1 MIKKHFCLTFLMIGF
16 IGLSQDSV
24 HDVNS
29 ITATIENYFNGYID
43 RDSVQLY
50 RAFDHVNGV
59 MKVTSKTK
67 EGKEIV
73 ENIYFKELLP
83 KWSGREKLPQSVL
96 DNSELKIL
104 NIDVAESKI
113 GSAKIFMKVGD
124 DVYIDILSLQKIN
137 GEWKITNKIFL
148 TISN

>member
-1 MIKKHFCLTFLMIGF
+1 MKKYFCLALLMIGF
-16 IGLSQDSV
+16 TGFSQDSV
-24 HDVNS
+24 HDVHF
-29 ITATIENYFNGYID
+29 ITATIENYFNGYIE

>member
-1 MIKKHFCLTFLMIGF
+1 MKKYFCLALLMMGF
-16 IGLSQDSV
+16 TGLSQDSA
-24 HDVNS
+24 HDVHF